1 MEITNHAG
9 LPQAI
14 VEAVTNDPYP
24 HGRVGDITATSLID
38 APRIRVLK
46 RRHAHEL
53 VEDASE
59 RIWALLGQAVHTIL
73 ERAEPSAVTER
84 RLFAEVEG
92 WQVSGQFDR
101 AVLYPDSGL
110 LQDYKV
116 TSAWAVVN
124 GIKPEWVRQLNV
136 LRWLALR
143 NGYDVERLQV
153 VAILRDWSRGKAAQG
168 DGYPQQQVAVIE
180 VPVWPEA
187 QTEAYVRERVRLHQ
201 AAELAPEPPPCS
213 AEERW
218 QRSTTY
224 AVMRRGRKSA
234 IRVLEDPEAA
244 AQRAEREGGYV
255 EERPGRA
262 VRCEQYCPVRDFC
275 QQAAGAAAAAE
286 PAEVA

>member
-1 MEITNHAG
+1 MPITKHAN
-9 LPQAI
+9 LPAAI
-14 VEAVTNDPYP
+14 VEAVINDPYP
-24 HGRVGDITATSLID
+24 HGRVGDLSATSLID
-38 APRIRVLK
+38 APRIRVLQ
-46 RRHAHEL
+46 RRHADEIT
-53 VEDASE
+53 EDAAE

-84 RLFAEVEG
+84 RFYARVEG

-101 AVLYPDSGL
+101 AVLYPESGL

-124 GIKPEWVRQLNV
+124 GLKPEWERQLNV

-143 NGYDVERLQV
+143 NGYNVNRLQI

-168 DGYPQQQVAVIE
+168 GGYPQQQVAVVE

-187 QTEAYVRERVRLHQ
+187 QAEAYVHERVRIQQ
-201 AAELAPEPPPCS
+201 AAEAAPEPPVCIP
-213 AEERW
+213 EVRL
-218 QRSTTY
+218 QRPTTY
-224 AVMRRGRKSA
+224 AVMRRGRKTA

-244 AQRAEREGGYV
+244 ARRAARGRLCRGAPGGS
-255 EERPGRA
+255 

-275 QQAAGAAAAAE
+275 EQAAPGTADAE
-286 PAEVA
+286 LMEVA